1 MVNHNNAAPQENLS
15 IMDSM
20 VQLSFLVQG
29 ILNGVGAEYDVSI
42 IQIRLFGILRDRELN
57 MLQLAQYLGLDKS
70 SITGLINR
78 AERRGLVE
86 RSNSP
91 HDRRVNYVKVTAE
104 GRQIIQTVSSKI
116 QHQIQAITDNLNEDE
131 RSQFIALASK
141 MLLPSGRS

>member
-1 MVNHNNAAPQENLS
+1 MSDTHSELQDNLS
-15 IMDSM
+15 IMDSL

-29 ILNGVGAEYDVSI
+29 VLNQVGAEHDVSI

-86 RSNSP
+86 RSHSS
-91 HDRRVNYVKVTAE
+91 HDRRVINVKVTPE
-104 GRQIIQTVSSKI
+104 GHQLIKVVSHKIERQMKS
-116 QHQIQAITDNLNEDE
+116 ITDNLTEQDQ
-131 RSQFIALASK
+131 SQFIMLASK
-141 MLLPSGRS
+141 MLIPYSQQ